1 VAIVAP
7 ALPKTVP
14 AIPDAIDADPI
25 EAAMAAFNAGD
36 CFFARREAVTP
47 ERTRI
52 EIFASDRALM
62 EQFYRTVSN
71 SGSDVVVGGR
81 PVSRAQCAALRTIG
95 RSEARPTL
103 AIELDDDC
111 IGNGGQLTGSVR
123 VPERHALRGVFV
135 IDGDG
140 HEHDLVPLLRPQGEA
155 GHTHR
160 FAAPVSVAGA
170 GAGGRDQAETAI
182 VIAVADSIDAIDM
195 AAADVADVAG
205 DSRGRRPGA
214 GASVASVADL
224 ARVLEAAGSGPPPA
238 VALAYFVVHPA
249 TTALPSDDDCGA

>member
-1 VAIVAP
+1 MGLVRAA
-7 ALPKTVP
+7 A
-14 AIPDAIDADPI
+14 DAAAELVELREPEPVGLLDDHDRRVRDVDADL
-25 EAAMAAFNAGD
+25 D
-36 CFFARREAVTP
+36 HRR
-47 ERTRI
+47 R
-52 EIFASDRALM
+52 
-62 EQFYRTVSN
+62 
-71 SGSDVVVGGR
+71 
-81 PVSRAQCAALRTIG
+81 
-95 RSEARPTL
+95 
-103 AIELDDDC
+103 
-111 IGNGGQLTGSVR
+111 
-123 VPERHALRGVFV
+123 
-135 IDGDG
+135 
-140 HEHDLVPLLRPQGEA
+140 PLLRPQGEA